1 MSLNEQLKETAS
13 HQERLLKKWAPLIDY
28 KGLAPVKSY
37 ERKAAL
43 AQMLENQNNDTSS
56 NGIMLSEAA
65 PTNSSGAFPAATNLK
80 GYDPLLINL
89 VRRALPNMIGFDIA
103 SVQPMSGPTG
113 LIFALRSKYSTMG
126 GTEAL
131 YNETDTSFS
140 GTGTHAGTNPGVQVG
155 STDYTPGTGFSTAT
169 GEALGDGVGAD
180 MAEMAISIDKVTA
193 TAKTRAL
200 RAQFTMEIQQDLKA
214 VHGLDAE
221 AELTKILSTEI
232 TAEINREFVRTI
244 YNNAK
249 IGAQVNTALAGT
261 FNLDLDSNGRWMV
274 EKIKG
279 LMFQIERD
287 ANVIGQDTRR
297 GRGNILLVSGD
308 VASALSLSGL
318 LDSSGLQDN
327 LSHDGINENTFVGIL
342 NKRFKVYVDPY
353 VAASATNYYV
363 VGFRGSSA
371 YDAGLFYC
379 PYVPLQL
386 VRAVDPRSFQPK
398 IAFKTRY
405 AIVANP
411 FASSAGDGVLTYNTN
426 FYYRRAAVTNLM

>member
-1 MSLNEQLKETAS
+1 
-13 HQERLLKKWAPLIDY
+13 
-28 KGLAPVKSY
+28 
-37 ERKAAL
+37 
-43 AQMLENQNNDTSS
+43 
-56 NGIMLSEAA
+56 
-65 PTNSSGAFPAATNLK
+65 
-80 GYDPLLINL
+80 
-89 VRRALPNMIGFDIA
+89 
-103 SVQPMSGPTG
+103 
-113 LIFALRSKYSTMG
+113 
-126 GTEAL
+126 
-131 YNETDTSFS
+131 
-140 GTGTHAGTNPGVQVG
+140 
-155 STDYTPGTGFSTAT
+155 
-169 GEALGDGVGAD
+169 
-180 MAEMAISIDKVTA
+180 
-193 TAKTRAL
+193 
-200 RAQFTMEIQQDLKA
+200 MEIQQDLKA

-232 TAEINREFVRTI
+232 TAEIYREFVRTI

-308 VASALSLSGL
+308 VASALSLFGL
-318 LDSSGLQDN
+318 LDSSGLQDKR
-327 LSHDGINENTFVGIL
+327 SHDGINENTFVGIL
-342 NKRFKVYVDPY
+342 NKRFKVFVDPY
-353 VAASATNYYV
+353 VAASSTNDYV
-363 VGFRGSSA
+363 VGFGGASA

-411 FASSAGDGVLTYNTN
+411 FAS
-426 FYYRRAAVTNLM
+426 